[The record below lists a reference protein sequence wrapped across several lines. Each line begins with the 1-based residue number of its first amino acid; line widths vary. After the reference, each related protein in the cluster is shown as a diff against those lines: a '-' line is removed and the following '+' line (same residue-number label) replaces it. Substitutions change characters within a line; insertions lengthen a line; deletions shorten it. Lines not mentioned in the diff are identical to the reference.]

1 MSRVDFSKDDII
13 GDFLPNVGI
22 RRITLES
29 ASEEDMAVMVD
40 LVIDDVLD
48 EDIKNATAKA
58 VDEDLTVVR
67 RQMGRGRHARN
78 IVVGSKSSM
87 SVIDEALKVCVV
99 VATSE
104 AANIVIKRLFS
115 RRGQVANFQDR
126 LRQITSRG
134 LEYLESSIAQA
145 MQGLAN
151 RRQDIFFFQDGAKPT
166 GAEQYYAAAADHL
179 KEYDVN
185 GNEVHKLYKT
195 FSLPE
200 IGNNINSLHIYAFTF
215 MDFNIF
221 DLEMDPS
228 EMTFLNNMYGKLSYN
243 KVIENGSLNPHSM
256 VLLDSRGTP
265 WSGPYHVMQDGSYM
279 KGRFHEA
286 DAGDPEQ
293 YLTSIMVPNIK
304 VQDFRR
310 FQRSEKDMYL
320 PKTLPSFLQEN
331 KRTKYLDDIRA
342 NQFNARAEI
351 DHDPITGHV
360 SLEFLVDQ
368 EQIFVNNSKYG
379 HLYSNLPNRSKYKIM
394 RSRDYFRLTNLK
406 IVRRRMTKRD
416 LGVNR
421 LGFGAKDVFDR
432 ETPEFIVV
440 QSGERPSTAYRAS
453 TFDTNDLLVP
463 RESSNGSVSD
473 EPFGTLAWE
482 VYGHLTTWFQNSPR
496 TPLPIAND
504 GMPPFPFYRNF
515 IGTDES
521 LDSVYD
527 GVYQYGIE
535 LSYEDGLEKYL
546 QEILIVLRD
555 QTKQLERYYNECS
568 IPVTTSKYFSRSG
581 LSSPTSDELYPD
593 YREKNVERTESRGN
607 YNHITRTFDP
617 AFVNSARQRYS
628 FVEMARAYFE
638 AVNVVYADAI
648 FRIGNLNPSDSPRLS
663 GFNLDNVVALLRP
676 ENSRPEQILE
686 ILRSFQEL
694 HGLLE
699 DILDI
704 DLIKDAS
711 NVRLTPS
718 EAGSAGRNPR
728 IMRVKKW
735 FSEADDFVS
744 ADLRYLPVAAPGIFD
759 LIGKATQISAVD
771 DASVFG
777 TDLVGNTGIRD
788 LGPDVGDLAADVE
801 LLDQFTG
808 PGPVEYEME
817 DRTAVTTEKVRLAAG
832 GKNYRG
838 RRRRRGSHR
847 VTSEQVK
854 EMWFL
859 EEDKF
864 GIDAESDGKKF
875 NNAPAAFTMNSY
887 KMGKNQP
894 TFTFGTGTENG
905 AEEDFIIQYE
915 KKSSRRGA
923 RGRKRR
929 SSGISGKQLDIIDKH
944 VEYTL
949 INKKKNDSGNSNFSS
964 WRTGPPKPMKNKGI
978 SAAVNQSILDK
989 MEKKLNIEL
998 VTENNGAYFVRN
1010 LDEIMESNKRSLAD
1024 KIQDSMKVLCDAV
1037 AIEDKNLIEFIP
1049 DFSPESAPEF
1059 EITDRAVII
1068 TEMVRKASVAMS
1080 DKSEMESRQIRIPK
1094 IEKILSNKPSV
1105 LKTDEE
1111 KNTFNPPVQIK
1122 KLADGIKPIGATNFK
1137 ASNTL
1142 FGTVQKI
1149 KKLDGFTKD
1158 ASGKPILSAP
1168 KYRDVKVSEVKA
1180 GLPPGKYK
1188 LETFEDS
1195 KLGIEKPPVSTGKK
1209 FFTVEKPTNIESKSK
1224 KKIPKAKSNFEQIEK
1239 TARDMAPSGI
1249 KSKSGQVIKTGSK
1262 IRASKTPIANKKKG
1276 RKGKVKL
1283 GKSTPPSPFKSSRAA
1298 PAITGRA
1305 VAPLRAA
1312 PAGVPAMSPMSLPS
1326 PGGGGKGY

>member
-13 GDFLPNVGI
+13 GDFLPNVAI

-29 ASEEDMAVMVD
+29 ASEEEMAVMVD
-40 LVIDDVLD
+40 LIIDDVLD

-58 VDEDLTVVR
+58 VDESLNRVDIIR
-67 RQMGRGRHARN
+67 PSGRKDW
-78 IVVGSKSSM
+78 VSKSSM
-87 SVIDEALKVCVV
+87 SVIDESLKVCVV

-115 RRGQVANFQDR
+115 RRGQVGNFQDR
-126 LRQITSRG
+126 LRQIRSRG
-134 LEYLESSIAQA
+134 LEYIESSIAQA
-145 MQGLAN
+145 MQGLST
-151 RRQDIFFFQDGAKPT
+151 RRQDILFFQDTAKPT
-166 GAEQYYAAAADHL
+166 GTEQYYAAAADHL
-179 KEYDVN
+179 KEYDVD

-195 FSLPE
+195 FSMPE
-200 IGNNINSLHIYAFTF
+200 IENNINSLHIYAFTF

-228 EMTFLNNMYGKLSYN
+228 EMTFLNNTYGKLSYS

-286 DAGDPEQ
+286 DINDPEQ
-293 YLTSIMVPNIK
+293 YLTSLMVPNIK
-304 VQDFRR
+304 VQDFRK
-310 FQRSEKDMYL
+310 FQRSEKDTYL
-320 PKTLPSFLQEN
+320 PKTLPSFLQED
-331 KRTKYLDDIRA
+331 KRTKYFNNPRA
-342 NQFNARAEI
+342 NQFNTRAEI

-360 SLEFLVDQ
+360 SFEFLVDQ

-379 HLYSNLPNRSKYKIM
+379 HLYNNLPNRSKYKIM

-406 IVRRRMTKRD
+406 IVRRRMTKRN
-416 LGVNR
+416 LGINR
-421 LGFGAKDVFDR
+421 LGFGARDIFDR
-432 ETPEFIVV
+432 EVPEFIVI
-440 QSGERPSTAYRAS
+440 QSGERPSTTVRAS
-453 TFDTNDLLVP
+453 TFDAGDLIVP
-463 RESSNGSVSD
+463 RESGNGSVSD

-482 VYGHLTTWFQNSPR
+482 SYVPLASWFQNAPR
-496 TPLPIAND
+496 TPLPITND

-521 LDSVYD
+521 LESVYD

-546 QEILIVLRD
+546 QDILIILRD

-581 LSSPTSDELYPD
+581 LSSPTSDEIYPD
-593 YREKNVERTESRGN
+593 YREKNIERTENRGN
-607 YNHITRTFDP
+607 YNHITRTFDSS
-617 AFVNSARQRYS
+617 FVESARQRYS
-628 FVEMARAYFE
+628 FVEMSRAYFE

-663 GFNLDNVVALLRP
+663 GFNVDNIVTLLRP

-711 NVRLTPS
+711 NIRLTPS
-718 EAGSAGRNPR
+718 QAGSAGRSPR

-735 FSEADDFVS
+735 FSEPDDFVN
-744 ADLRYLPVAAPGIFD
+744 ADLRYLPVAVPGIFD
-759 LIGKATQISAVD
+759 LLEEATQRSSAAVISAL
-771 DASVFG
+771 G
-777 TDLVGNTGIRD
+777 TDLVGNTD
-788 LGPDVGDLAADVE
+788 MTMLTPTAADLATDVSFRE
-801 LLDQFTG
+801 QFQG
-808 PGPVEYEME
+808 DSDE
-817 DRTAVTTEKVRLAAG
+817 R
-832 GKNYRG
+832 GKR

-864 GIDAESDGKKF
+864 GIDAKKDKDRF
-875 NNAPAAFTMNSY
+875 KDTPAAFSMNSY
-887 KMGKNQP
+887 MMGKDQP
-894 TFTFGTGTENG
+894 TFTFGTGAGKN
-905 AEEDFIIQYE
+905 AKSDFVIQY
-915 KKSSRRGA
+915 KKSGT
-923 RGRKRR
+923 GKNR
-929 SSGISGKQLDIIDKH
+929 SSGNSGKQFDIMDKH

-964 WRTGPPKPMKNKGI
+964 WRSGPPKITKNKGI
-978 SAAVNQSILDK
+978 SAAVNQSILEK

-1010 LDEIMESNKRSLAD
+1010 IDAIMESNNRSTAD
-1024 KIQDSMKVLCDAV
+1024 RIQDSMKVLCDAV

-1059 EITDRAVII
+1059 EITDQAVII

-1080 DKSEMESRQIRIPK
+1080 NKSEMESRQIRVPK
-1094 IEKILSNKPSV
+1094 IEKVLSNKPTV
-1105 LKTDEE
+1105 LKTEEE
-1111 KNTFNPPVQIK
+1111 KNTFNPPLQIK
-1122 KLADGIKPIGATNFK
+1122 KLAGGVKPIGATGFK
-1137 ASNTL
+1137 ASSTL
-1142 FGTVQKI
+1142 FGTIQKV
-1149 KKLDGFTKD
+1149 KKLDGFAKD
-1158 ASGKPILSAP
+1158 AAGKPILSAP
-1168 KYRDVKVSEVKA
+1168 KYRDVKISEVKA

-1195 KLGIEKPPVSTGKK
+1195 NLGIEKPSISTGKK
-1209 FFTVEKPTNIESKSK
+1209 FFTIEKIDSIDSKSK
-1224 KKIPKAKSNFEQIEK
+1224 KKIPKIKSNFEKIEK
-1239 TARDMAPSGI
+1239 MSKDMAPSRI

-1262 IRASKTPIANKKKG
+1262 IRAKTAPVTSKTRG
-1276 RKGKVKL
+1276 GKGKVKL
-1283 GKSTPPSPFKSSRAA
+1283 RKLTTSSPFVSPKSDSV
-1298 PAITGRA
+1298 ISGNKSFT
-1305 VAPLRAA
+1305 PLRSS
-1312 PAGVPAMSPMSLPS
+1312 PTPSAGISAMSPMSPPS
-1326 PGGGGKGY
+1326 PGGSGKGY